1 MDSEEKEIQN
11 KIANEDLKIR
21 QFKSKILDNQVSIML
36 IKFAKETITLSLEG
50 KTVDTD
56 RWARKLVAH
65 VREQI

>member
-1 MDSEEKEIQN
+1 VDSEEKEIQN